1 VRKENEVKT
10 GWKLVARLGMSGPG
24 YPHLLVDRHGWCL
37 RLGPNPK
44 ADDKYYSRLL
54 FLLEGLIEQALRRD
68 VLAMPA
74 AAMSGEL
81 RAILK
86 ESLRSAIEL
95 GTRLENIVQETP
107 IRLPGASAR
116 PDLKLGGTLCPQ
128 DVPSPFQANVGA

>member
-1 VRKENEVKT
+1 MKT

-44 ADDKYYSRLL
+44 VDDKYYSRLL

-68 VLAMPA
+68 VLTMPA
-74 AAMSGEL
+74 AAGIGEL

-86 ESLRSAIEL
+86 ESLRSVIEL
-95 GTRLENIVQETP
+95 GSRLEGILQETP

-116 PDLKLGGTLCPQ
+116 PDLKLNTPRYPQ
-128 DVPSPFQANVGA
+128 DVPVPFQANVGA